1 MTQIDADGEKAKQK
15 CAGVVEALVPR
26 ACNRQAV
33 GTTAS
38 TTAPGTRLDGRCLAQ
53 VAICE
58 CPTNPRRFEA
68 QLSPEQVKK

>member
-15 CAGVVEALVPR
+15 CAGVVEAL
-26 ACNRQAV
+26 

-38 TTAPGTRLDGRCLAQ
+38 KTAPSTRLDGRCLAQ
-53 VAICE
+53 VSICE
-58 CPTNPRRFEA
+58 CPTNPRGFEA